1 MKPFL
6 LQAPCKDYLW
16 GGNRLR
22 EFGKVSDADKIAESW
37 ELSCH
42 PDGESVIASG
52 EFAGMTLTQFL
63 AAHPEA
69 AGENCRQFE
78 RFPVLIKLI
87 DAHDDLSVQVHP
99 DDAYALS
106 HEGEYGK
113 TEMWYVIDAKE
124 GAELIYGFRSELTK
138 DDFRRAIEENTL
150 LDKVNR
156 VPVRA
161 GDVFFIPSGTLHAIG
176 RGLLIAEVQQ
186 NSNTTYRVYDY
197 GRLGKD
203 GKPRELHIE
212 KALDVTN
219 LCPVERQPL
228 SGPARIDGWRVQHL
242 GDCRYFYVSLWEP
255 EAAAPA
261 VWKFGGDTASF
272 LHLLVL
278 DGSGVLQMA
287 DGGSLRLEK
296 GASLFIPAGSQP
308 GEITGHLRF
317 LATDIC
323 QSL

>member
-52 EFAGMTLTQFL
+52 EFAGMTLTAFL
-63 AAHPEA
+63 VAHPEA

-124 GAELIYGFRSELTK
+124 GAELIYGFRQELTK

-176 RGLLIAEVQQ
+176 KGLLIAEVQQ

-219 LCPVERQPL
+219 LTPVAGREPSPEVTLPKTHTKYRK
-228 SGPARIDGWRVQHL
+228 L
-242 GDCRYFYVSLWEP
+242 GACRYFS
-255 EAAAPA
+255 
-261 VWKFGGDTASF
+261 TARLQVNGTFQPKQNAGSF
-272 LHLLVL
+272 EHFLCLE
-278 DGSGVLQMA
+278 GSGVLRF
-287 DGGSLRLEK
+287 DGGELPLTK
-296 GASLFIPAGSQP
+296 GASVFVPCGADCR
-308 GEITGHLRF
+308 EIEGDCTL
-317 LATDIC
+317 LMTAVEPEETA
-323 QSL
+323 

>member
-6 LQAPCKDYLW
+6 LEAPCKDYLW

-22 EFGKVSDADKIAESW
+22 GYGKHSDADKIAESW

-52 EFAGMTLTQFL
+52 AFAGMTLTQFL

-69 AGENCRQFE
+69 AGENCRRFD
-78 RFPVLIKLI
+78 RFPMLIKLI
-87 DAHDDLSVQVHP
+87 DAHDNLSVQVHP

-113 TEMWYVIDAKE
+113 TEMWYVIDAE
-124 GAELIYGFRSELTK
+124 PGAELIYGFSGKVTREE
-138 DDFRRAIEENTL
+138 FRRDIEENTL
-150 LDKVNR
+150 LDLVRR

-161 GDVFFIPSGTLHAIG
+161 GDRFFIPAGTLHAIG
-176 RGLLIAEVQQ
+176 KGILIAEVQE

-197 GRLGKD
+197 GRVGKD
-203 GKPRELHIE
+203 GKSRELHID

-219 LCPVERQPL
+219 LRPAEAEPL
-228 SGPARIDGWRVQHL
+228 SVPARIDGWRVQHL
-242 GDCRYFYVSLWEP
+242 GDCTYFYVSLWEP

-261 VWKFGGDTASF
+261 VWNFGGDTASF
-272 LHLLVL
+272 LHVLVL
-278 DGSGVLQMA
+278 DGSGTLQMA
-287 DGGSLRLEK
+287 DGESLPLSK
-296 GASLFIPAGSQP
+296 GASLFIPAGTQP
-308 GEITGHLRF
+308 GVITGNLRF
-317 LATDIC
+317 ITAEVY
-323 QSL
+323 QEQ